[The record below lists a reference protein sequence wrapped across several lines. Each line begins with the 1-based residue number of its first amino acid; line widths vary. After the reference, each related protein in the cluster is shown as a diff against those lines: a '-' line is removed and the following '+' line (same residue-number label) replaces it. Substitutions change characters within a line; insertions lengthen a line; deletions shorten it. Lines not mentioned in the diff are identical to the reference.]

1 MSENTS
7 TGCPSKVAPQPRRRF
22 HRSWFWLLGLCF
34 GLVAHDAARAAT
46 TNAVTKPQPD
56 RWLLVVDT
64 SGNMERRTRALA
76 GVIGEMLA
84 SGINGQLVDG
94 AQIGVWTYGKELN
107 AGVVPLQTWNPAQSN
122 RIAGRTAQFFSTLKF
137 QGKSKLNAAMPEL
150 NRVVKESRR
159 LTVVIFSDGSQ
170 SMTNT
175 PFDAAINEAYAKFL
189 PTLKDTR
196 MPLVTV
202 LRSEKG
208 KFIGQSVSVAPWP
221 VEFPPFAPEP
231 VKPVAPAT
239 KPKPKPE
246 PAKSI
251 VIGSSPKPTQPATN
265 QMVLT
270 PVPEVKP
277 VTEIA
282 PVNPPAPKLP
292 EPPPPPAPVAPSAS
306 LAETTALAPAATVT
320 SPVAVAVS
328 EPIQPEASAPVIAPK
343 AQPDATESGTILSR
357 KWLLILG
364 IGCMWVAIIMALLL
378 VRRSR
383 RSHGASLITQSFD
396 RNQR

>member
-7 TGCPSKVAPQPRRRF
+7 TGCPSKVAPQLRRRF
-22 HRSWFWLLGLCF
+22 NRSWFWLLGLCF

-46 TNAVTKPQPD
+46 TNAVPKPQPD

-137 QGKSKLNAAMPEL
+137 QGKSKPVAAMSEL

-175 PFDAAINEAYAKFL
+175 PYDAAINEAYAKFL
-189 PTLKDTR
+189 PALKDTR

-231 VKPVAPAT
+231 VKPAAT
-239 KPKPKPE
+239 PKPV

-251 VIGSSPKPTQPATN
+251 VIGSSAKPRPAQPATN
-265 QMVLT
+265 QLVLT
-270 PVPEVKP
+270 PLPEVKP
-277 VTEIA
+277 VAEIPPA
-282 PVNPPAPKLP
+282 NPPAPKLP
-292 EPPPPPAPVAPSAS
+292 ELPPTPAPVAPSVS
-306 LAETTALAPAATVT
+306 LAETTTQATAATVT

-328 EPIQPEASAPVIAPK
+328 EPTKPEASAPAIAAK